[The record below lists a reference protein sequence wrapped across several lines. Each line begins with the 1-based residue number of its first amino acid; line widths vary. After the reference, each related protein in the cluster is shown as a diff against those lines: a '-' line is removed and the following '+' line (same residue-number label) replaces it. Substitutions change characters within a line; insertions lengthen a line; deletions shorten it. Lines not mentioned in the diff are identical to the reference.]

1 MRGLYAIVDVASL
14 ERRGLEACAFTEAV
28 ASAAPAAI
36 QLRDKRGSSADT
48 LALLRA
54 MAAITRRRQIPL
66 FANDRADLALLAGCS
81 GVHVGQHDLSP
92 SAVRTLCLSQEGQ
105 ARSGSLTI
113 GMSVHDDAELDRAL
127 QERPSYIA
135 LGPVFATLS
144 KEQPT
149 PALGLAGVEHLAKRA
164 RAAGAG
170 LLVAIGGLDATN
182 AAEVAAICDACA
194 VIGALLPDADSG
206 DPYGDVAARTA
217 ELQRACT
224 SS

>member
-14 ERRGLEACAFTEAV
+14 ERRGLDACAFTEAV

-36 QLRDKRGSSADT
+36 QLRDKRSRSADT

-54 MAAITRRRQIPL
+54 MAAITRPRQIPL
-66 FANDRADLALLAGCS
+66 FANDRADLALLASCT
-81 GVHVGQHDLSP
+81 GVHVGQDDLPP
-92 SAVRTLCLSQEGQ
+92 SAVRTLCLSKE
-105 ARSGSLTI
+105 GSLTI

-127 QERPSYIA
+127 KEQPSYIA
-135 LGPVFATLS
+135 LGPVFATHS
-144 KEQPT
+144 KDQPSPT
-149 PALGLAGVEHLAKRA
+149 LGVAGLERLAARA

-170 LLVAIGGLDATN
+170 PLVAIGGLDATN
-182 AAEVAAICDACA
+182 VTEVAAICDACA

-206 DPYGDVAARTA
+206 DPYGDVAARAA